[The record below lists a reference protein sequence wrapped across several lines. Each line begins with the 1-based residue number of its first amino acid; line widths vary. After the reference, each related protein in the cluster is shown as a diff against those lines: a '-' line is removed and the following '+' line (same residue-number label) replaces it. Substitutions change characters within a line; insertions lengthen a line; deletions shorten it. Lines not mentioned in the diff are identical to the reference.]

1 MTLVNWSRSLAAARV
16 TSRARR
22 SCRPALEALE
32 CRLALAVFTVS
43 NTHDGGPGSLRVAL
57 MSADTSPGPDRIR
70 FAIPTTDAGFV
81 DANHNGHLN
90 PGDYWSIAPSS
101 PLPTITGSVLLNG
114 WSQGG
119 AGYHGNPLIELNGTF
134 AGSGANGLTLDH
146 AFNTTIRGLDIN
158 RFDGSGIAI
167 NGGSFQTLVGNF
179 LGTDASGNLAEGNNQ
194 AGVFITNSAD
204 NVIGGTQPG
213 DRNLVSANH
222 FQGIHIEGAGSVA
235 NRIVGNLV
243 GTTLSG
249 ETALGN
255 GSQVYLGDGIRLDG
269 ASYNVIGG
277 PTPAER
283 NVVAGNFDDGID
295 LHDGST
301 HNVVEGNYDG
311 VDITGTRP
319 LGNGA
324 DGIYLQNAS
333 HNVIG
338 SVISGDGNVIGNN
351 GYNGVFLYGD
361 SHDNLISN
369 NFIGTDGQG
378 DVLGNGR
385 VASFADGIFLAQFG
399 TPQGPSHNL
408 ILHNAIANNAGGG
421 VTIDLNASGNS
432 VANSILANSI
442 YDNGGIAIDL
452 GEDGV
457 TPNHPG
463 GSTTGPNHLQNYPVL
478 QPPVANGDGSF
489 TLSGTLNATPNHTFR
504 IEFFSSARSG
514 DAEVF
519 LGAVTVTTGADG
531 NSSTFQF
538 RFRPQSG
545 RPFLTATATDLQ
557 TGDTSEVSAAVS

>member
-1 MTLVNWSRSLAAARV
+1 MRVNWLRSLAAARF
-16 TSRARR
+16 TSSPRR
-22 SCRPALEALE
+22 SRRPVLETLE
-32 CRLALAVFTVS
+32 CRLAPAIFTVS
-43 NTHDGGPGSLRVAL
+43 NTHDSGPGSLRAALVA
-57 MSADTSPGPDRIR
+57 ADASPGADHIK

-81 DANHNGHLN
+81 DANNNGHLD
-90 PGDYWSIAPSS
+90 PGDYWTIAPTSA
-101 PLPTITGSVLLNG
+101 LPTITGSVFLDG

-119 AGYHGNPLIELNGTF
+119 PAYHGNPLIELNGTA

-146 AFNTTIRGLDIN
+146 AFNTIIRGLVIN
-158 RFDGSGIAI
+158 RFDGSGIDI
-167 NGGSFQTLVGNF
+167 NGGFFQTLVGNF
-179 LGTDASGNLAEGNNQ
+179 LGTDPSGNLAEGNNQ
-194 AGVFITNSAD
+194 AGVFITNSAS
-204 NVIGGTQPG
+204 NTIGGTQPG

-269 ASYNVIGG
+269 ASFNVIGG
-277 PTPAER
+277 LSPAER

-295 LHDGST
+295 LHDNST
-301 HNVVEGNYDG
+301 YNVVLGNYDG
-311 VDITGTRP
+311 VDVTGTRP

-338 SVISGDGNVIGNN
+338 SLISGDGNVIGSN

-361 SHDNLISN
+361 SHDNQIIN
-369 NFIGTDGQG
+369 NFIGTNGQG
-378 DVLGNGR
+378 DRLGNGT

-408 ILHNAIANNAGGG
+408 ILHNAIANNAAEG
-421 VTIDLNASGNS
+421 VTIDLDASGNS
-432 VANSILANSI
+432 FGNSILGNSI
-442 YDNGGIAIDL
+442 YDNGSLAIDL

-489 TLSGTLNATPNHTFR
+489 TLSGTLNASPNHTFR
-504 IEFFSSARSG
+504 IEFFASARSG

-531 NSSTFQF
+531 NSPTFHF
-538 RFRPQSG
+538 RFRPLAG
-545 RPFLTATATDLQ
+545 RPFLTATATNLE